1 MEITVDVA
9 EIEGF
14 AEAMAAAPGVLQ
26 AEMTEA
32 SDDLLTRGQGY
43 ARDNAPKGETLALS
57 DSIVILDGPNAS
69 GGAYGSDLIY
79 AWQREEGGTIVPK
92 KGQFLVFEIGGRL
105 VFARSVTQEGS
116 HYMQDSAD
124 QLEPEVE
131 PRYGEAVERA
141 LETI

>member
-1 MEITVDVA
+1 MQITVDVS

-43 ARDNAPKGETLALS
+43 ARDNAPRKSDALA
-57 DSIVILDGPNAS
+57 DSIVIIDGPNAS

-79 AWQREEGGTIVPK
+79 AWMREEGGTIVPK

-131 PRYGEAVERA
+131 PRYGEAIDRT
-141 LETI
+141 LEAI